1 MAFPS
6 SVPCFEHSDGPP
18 VPYAGENVVLGMM
31 EGMQALH
38 GLHRD
43 VEELGARLEELQQNG
58 AARADIAAL
67 RAALAELRAHPM
79 LCAAPPCVEA
89 AAALLKKHNTPPLPR
104 KAAPADVSPTSVF
117 DLPPAA
123 SDEAPAF
130 MTESW
135 LPRGGV
141 G

>member
-58 AARADIAAL
+58 AARADI
-67 RAALAELRAHPM
+67 
-79 LCAAPPCVEA
+79 EA
-89 AAALLKKHNTPPLPR
+89 SVGTATR
-104 KAAPADVSPTSVF
+104 FGADVEPPRVGARVAARCRARGATLARVRSV
-117 DLPPAA
+117 ACVHTV
-123 SDEAPAF
+123 SCYI
-130 MTESW
+130 
-135 LPRGGV
+135 
-141 G
+141 

>member
-79 LCAAPPCVEA
+79 LCAAPPCVEVLSRNA
-89 AAALLKKHNTPPLPR
+89 ARYAREAEGSG
-104 KAAPADVSPTSVF
+104 AS
-117 DLPPAA
+117 PPAA
-123 SDEAPAF
+123 GEISVRQRQPIHGF
-130 MTESW
+130 S
-135 LPRGGV
+135 PRLAGG
-141 G
+141 GA